1 MDLKLKTMTILAIF
15 CLLLSA
21 GSACAAQDIAT
32 NSDDVLS
39 IDMDNNV
46 IGVDE
51 STGDIADDGV
61 PYHADGTNATGN
73 ASGDRYDDG
82 VPYHADGTNATGKL
96 PNESGNSTSNG
107 NSTNSTAAVHKLPA
121 TGNPI
126 LALLAVCSL
135 IGVYTLKRK

>member
-1 MDLKLKTMTILAIF
+1 MDLKIKAMTILAIF
-15 CLLLSA
+15 CVLISA
-21 GSACAAQDIAT
+21 GSACAAEDIAT

-61 PYHADGTNATGN
+61 
-73 ASGDRYDDG
+73 S
-82 VPYHADGTNATGKL
+82 
-96 PNESGNSTSNG
+96 SGNSTNG
-107 NSTNSTAAVHKLPA
+107 TATTHTLPA

-135 IGVYTLKRK
+135 IGVYTIKRK

>member
-1 MDLKLKTMTILAIF
+1 MDLKIKAMTILAIF
-15 CLLLSA
+15 CLLISA
-21 GSACAAQDIAT
+21 GSACATEDIAT

-61 PYHADGTNATGN
+61 PHHADGTNATGN
-73 ASGDRYDDG
+73 ASGDRYDDF
-82 VPYHADGTNATGKL
+82 VPQHADGTNATGGFS
-96 PNESGNSTSNG
+96 NETGNSTSSGNSTNG
-107 NSTNSTAAVHKLPA
+107 TATTHTLPA

-135 IGVYTLKRK
+135 IGVYTIKRK

>member
-1 MDLKLKTMTILAIF
+1 MDFKIKAMTILAIF
-15 CLLLSA
+15 CVLISA
-21 GSACAAQDIAT
+21 GSACAAEDIAT

-61 PYHADGTNATGN
+61 PHHADGTNATGGFSN
-73 ASGDRYDDG
+73 E
-82 VPYHADGTNATGKL
+82 TG
-96 PNESGNSTSNG
+96 NTTSSGNSTNG
-107 NSTNSTAAVHKLPA
+107 TVTTHTLPA

-135 IGVYTLKRK
+135 IGVYTIKRK

>member
-1 MDLKLKTMTILAIF
+1 MDLKIKAMTILAIF
-15 CLLLSA
+15 CVLISV
-21 GSACAAQDIAT
+21 GSACAAEDIAT

-61 PYHADGTNATGN
+61 PHHADGTNATGN
-73 ASGDRYDDG
+73 ASGDRYDDF
-82 VPYHADGTNATGKL
+82 VPQHADGTNATGGFS
-96 PNESGNSTSNG
+96 NETGNSTSSGNSTNG
-107 NSTNSTAAVHKLPA
+107 TTTTHTLPA

-135 IGVYTLKRK
+135 IGVYTIKRK

>member
-1 MDLKLKTMTILAIF
+1 MDLKIKAMTILAIF
-15 CLLLSA
+15 CVLISA
-21 GSACAAQDIAT
+21 GSACAAEDIAT

-61 PYHADGTNATGN
+61 PHHADGTNATGN
-73 ASGDRYDDG
+73 ASGDRYDDS
-82 VPYHADGTNATGKL
+82 VPYHTHGTNATGGFS
-96 PNESGNSTSNG
+96 NETG
-107 NSTNSTAAVHKLPA
+107 NSTNGTATTHTLPA

-135 IGVYTLKRK
+135 IGVYTIKRK

>member
-1 MDLKLKTMTILAIF
+1 MDLKIKAMTILAIF
-15 CLLLSA
+15 CVLISA
-21 GSACAAQDIAT
+21 GSTCAADDIAT

-73 ASGDRYDDG
+73 ASGDRYDDS
-82 VPYHADGTNATGKL
+82 VPYHTHGTNATGGFS
-96 PNESGNSTSNG
+96 NETGNTTSSGNSTNG
-107 NSTNSTAAVHKLPA
+107 TATTHTLPA
-121 TGNPI
+121 AGNPI

-135 IGVYTLKRK
+135 IGVYTIKRK

>member
-1 MDLKLKTMTILAIF
+1 MDLKIKAMTILAIF
-15 CLLLSA
+15 CLLISA
-21 GSACAAQDIAT
+21 GSACAAEDIAT

-51 STGDIADDGV
+51 STGDIADDSI

-73 ASGDRYDDG
+73 ASGDRYDDF
-82 VPYHADGTNATGKL
+82 VPQHADGTNATGGFS
-96 PNESGNSTSNG
+96 NETGNSTSSGNSTNG
-107 NSTNSTAAVHKLPA
+107 TATTHTLPA

-135 IGVYTLKRK
+135 IGVYTIKRK

>member
-1 MDLKLKTMTILAIF
+1 MDLKIKAMTILAIF
-15 CLLLSA
+15 CLLISA
-21 GSACAAQDIAT
+21 GSACAAEDIAT

-61 PYHADGTNATGN
+61 TGGFSNETGN
-73 ASGDRYDDG
+73 TTR
-82 VPYHADGTNATGKL
+82 
-96 PNESGNSTSNG
+96 SGNSTNG
-107 NSTNSTAAVHKLPA
+107 TATTHTLPA

-135 IGVYTLKRK
+135 IGVYTIKRK